1 MKKSELQKLVKEAI
15 EEVKQE
21 NLQPE
26 GKISRILGGAALL
39 AALLMGNAKLNN
51 KIYDQSP
58 KLKVLVQK
66 LEKAK
71 ADKDQEKIMIAM
83 QKAND
88 EVVRNLKEGQ
98 MCEEINKIPFKIYH
112 EYGLSEFIR
121 HRIGHGMGFEGHEA
135 PWLSPGDKMSL
146 AKLILPN
153 FIVSIFSLSNRFLK
167 FSISASNL
175 IFSSFSDSISFSKIF
190 SSSFSFSLICPD

>member
-1 MKKSELQKLVKEAI
+1 MKKFELQKLVKEAI

-71 ADKDQEKIMIAM
+71 ADGNEELVDKIEDQIKFQKI
-83 QKAND
+83 
-88 EVVRNLKEGQ
+88 
-98 MCEEINKIPFKIYH
+98 
-112 EYGLSEFIR
+112 
-121 HRIGHGMGFEGHEA
+121 RI
-135 PWLSPGDKMSL
+135 D
-146 AKLILPN
+146 
-153 FIVSIFSLSNRFLK
+153 VNR
-167 FSISASNL
+167 
-175 IFSSFSDSISFSKIF
+175 
-190 SSSFSFSLICPD
+190 

>member
-21 NLQPE
+21 NLQQE
-26 GKISRILGGAALL
+26 GKLGRILGGAALL

-71 ADKDQEKIMIAM
+71 EEGNEELVDKIEDQIKFQKI
-83 QKAND
+83 
-88 EVVRNLKEGQ
+88 
-98 MCEEINKIPFKIYH
+98 
-112 EYGLSEFIR
+112 
-121 HRIGHGMGFEGHEA
+121 RI
-135 PWLSPGDKMSL
+135 D
-146 AKLILPN
+146 
-153 FIVSIFSLSNRFLK
+153 VNR
-167 FSISASNL
+167 
-175 IFSSFSDSISFSKIF
+175 
-190 SSSFSFSLICPD
+190 

>member
-21 NLQPE
+21 NLQQE
-26 GKISRILGGAALL
+26 GKLGRILGGAALL

-71 ADKDQEKIMIAM
+71 ADGNEKLVDKIEDQIKFQKI
-83 QKAND
+83 
-88 EVVRNLKEGQ
+88 
-98 MCEEINKIPFKIYH
+98 
-112 EYGLSEFIR
+112 
-121 HRIGHGMGFEGHEA
+121 RI
-135 PWLSPGDKMSL
+135 D
-146 AKLILPN
+146 
-153 FIVSIFSLSNRFLK
+153 VNR
-167 FSISASNL
+167 
-175 IFSSFSDSISFSKIF
+175 
-190 SSSFSFSLICPD
+190 

>member
-21 NLQPE
+21 NLQQE
-26 GKISRILGGAALL
+26 GKLGRILGGAALL

-71 ADKDQEKIMIAM
+71 ADGNEELVDKIEEQIKF
-83 QKAND
+83 QK
-88 EVVRNLKEGQ
+88 
-98 MCEEINKIPFKIYH
+98 
-112 EYGLSEFIR
+112 IR
-121 HRIGHGMGFEGHEA
+121 I
-135 PWLSPGDKMSL
+135 D
-146 AKLILPN
+146 
-153 FIVSIFSLSNRFLK
+153 VNR
-167 FSISASNL
+167 
-175 IFSSFSDSISFSKIF
+175 
-190 SSSFSFSLICPD
+190 

>member
-21 NLQPE
+21 NLQQE
-26 GKISRILGGAALL
+26 GKLGKILGGAALL

-71 ADKDQEKIMIAM
+71 
-83 QKAND
+83 KAN
-88 EVVRNLKEGQ
+88 NKELVDKI
-98 MCEEINKIPFKIYH
+98 EKEIKFQKI
-112 EYGLSEFIR
+112 
-121 HRIGHGMGFEGHEA
+121 RI
-135 PWLSPGDKMSL
+135 D
-146 AKLILPN
+146 
-153 FIVSIFSLSNRFLK
+153 VNR
-167 FSISASNL
+167 
-175 IFSSFSDSISFSKIF
+175 
-190 SSSFSFSLICPD
+190 

>member
-39 AALLMGNAKLNN
+39 AALLMGNAKLND

-71 ADKDQEKIMIAM
+71 
-83 QKAND
+83 KAN
-88 EVVRNLKEGQ
+88 NKELVDKI
-98 MCEEINKIPFKIYH
+98 EKEIKFQKI
-112 EYGLSEFIR
+112 
-121 HRIGHGMGFEGHEA
+121 RI
-135 PWLSPGDKMSL
+135 D
-146 AKLILPN
+146 
-153 FIVSIFSLSNRFLK
+153 VNR
-167 FSISASNL
+167 
-175 IFSSFSDSISFSKIF
+175 
-190 SSSFSFSLICPD
+190 

>member
-21 NLQPE
+21 NLQQE
-26 GKISRILGGAALL
+26 GKLGRILGGAALL

-71 ADKDQEKIMIAM
+71 
-83 QKAND
+83 KAN
-88 EVVRNLKEGQ
+88 NKELVD
-98 MCEEINKIPFKIYH
+98 KIEDQIKFQKI
-112 EYGLSEFIR
+112 
-121 HRIGHGMGFEGHEA
+121 RI
-135 PWLSPGDKMSL
+135 D
-146 AKLILPN
+146 
-153 FIVSIFSLSNRFLK
+153 VNR
-167 FSISASNL
+167 
-175 IFSSFSDSISFSKIF
+175 
-190 SSSFSFSLICPD
+190 